1 MNKDLIK
8 FFSIQRQI
16 FGLCTCCGEIFRLS
30 DAQLYLKKKK
40 PEPDWLDKY
49 DASERRLDN
58 QEDKIAEQEG
68 EIREVAREKGRKKAL
83 KATRKIDTIFKP
95 NRLQADDAKV
105 MFHPVDF
112 LVFDGM
118 KVSNDIKRLVL
129 LDREVKRKD
138 ELKIQESIQKT
149 VSDKNYDWVTMQ
161 IQEDGK
167 IEYK

>member
-8 FFSIQRQI
+8 FFAVQRQI

-30 DAQLYLKKKK
+30 DAHVYVKEKK
-40 PEPDWLDKY
+40 PAPDWLDKFN
-49 DASERRLDN
+49 ASERRLDN
-58 QEDKIAEQEG
+58 LENKISDEEG
-68 EIREVAREKGRKKAL
+68 EVREVAREKGRKEAL

-118 KVSNDIKRLVL
+118 KVSNEIKKLVL
-129 LDREVKRKD
+129 LDREVKRKED
-138 ELKIQESIQKT
+138 MKIQESIQKT
-149 VSDKNYDWVTMQ
+149 VSDKNYEWVTMQ
-161 IQEDGK
+161 IQEDGS

>member
-58 QEDKIAEQEG
+58 QEDKIAEQE
-68 EIREVAREKGRKKAL
+68 ERFARSLEK
-83 KATRKIDTIFKP
+83 
-95 NRLQADDAKV
+95 
-105 MFHPVDF
+105 
-112 LVFDGM
+112 
-118 KVSNDIKRLVL
+118 
-129 LDREVKRKD
+129 KD
-138 ELKIQESIQKT
+138 EKSAAGNPQ
-149 VSDKNYDWVTMQ
+149 D
-161 IQEDGK
+161 
-167 IEYK
+167 